1 MSYDQGMTKEPSTRN
16 PLGSCVKKGIQFA
29 TPATAGAA
37 GQPRSVPP
45 LTAPTAGQSPVL
57 LSDSSLTQL
66 VNEAFRNYHSTL
78 ALSRSPLANSPL
90 VMPTLLLDD
99 ASPTA
104 EERGRGLRLVL
115 QWAVSQLAP
124 GLVRYGPGHFR
135 PFDDPTWSDPRWW
148 RYNILRHRYL
158 EPLHPDDFV
167 DGGRYTETLM
177 ALTGITSSDAFFD
190 ERNRAIQEVAD
201 RLRQQLIDGGANQT
215 LHQLALAEVIRL
227 LDGQASAAH
236 LLGIAATFEAIF
248 ARAILLEMA
257 TAEQVD
263 GTERALHYLI
273 THRLLLSGDG
283 GRSLWISPPLRAY
296 LYQSQPTEQ
305 LQRRH
310 RLAARYYA
318 AQEAAL
324 LTARHWL
331 YGARAEQAVELL
343 FAAAD
348 NLIHELQVIEL
359 IQTLQLFQER
369 DLTAATWR
377 ELQLLLSDLYYRSGQ
392 AEEALAACRRAL
404 KVAEAPAQQA
414 RIYRRMG
421 KLYVTRNQLHALG
434 YYQQAAERFA
444 NDDPEFAY
452 LLKDR
457 GWLFILQRN
466 WTAAE
471 SDLQLA
477 LAITPPDNLELRAD
491 IVDAL
496 ASLYLRQEQYAP
508 ALAHAQQALTLRE
521 ELGALPRIASSFNNL
536 GIIYRRLGEQWQA
549 ISAYEEALVTYRK
562 LDNHEA
568 TAGALLNIGS
578 AFYFLGHYPDA
589 INNYLQSLAICQKLE
604 HPHIEVTVHYNLAE
618 AYAALTK
625 HHEALEHWQRGYE
638 LSKQAGFADEVQAFE
653 GLQAATPLLQG
664 VAPTPAPVPAP
675 LTVARAGA
683 VAPVVGQE
691 EQAILA
697 LAQSQGQVTAKLVV
711 EQLHVSRATATRRL
725 TALAEQGL
733 LCLQGK
739 GRGVYYELAPALPA
753 PHGNLPKTPP
763 PSEQYPQLL
772 AQRVWLQQ
780 RFGITALAVK
790 PLANPPQLLQVIVS
804 YAQLPTLTD
813 YLALKRVL
821 SELLGDIVDLL
832 PDSEVAEPA
841 ALPWL
846 W

>member
-1 MSYDQGMTKEPSTRN
+1 MGFSAP
-16 PLGSCVKKGIQFA
+16 
-29 TPATAGAA
+29 
-37 GQPRSVPP
+37 
-45 LTAPTAGQSPVL
+45 TAPTAVGQLRGAQPLTPPLTGQPPAL
-57 LSDSSLTQL
+57 LSASSLTQL

-124 GLVRYGPGHFR
+124 GPIRHGLGHFR

-148 RYNILRHRYL
+148 RYTILRHRYL

-201 RLRQQLIDGGANQT
+201 RLRQQLIDGGANQA
-215 LHQLALAEVIRL
+215 LQQLALAEITHL
-227 LDGQASAAH
+227 LDGQTSAAQ

-248 ARAILLEMA
+248 ARALLVEMA
-257 TAEQVD
+257 MAEQVD

-283 GRSLWISPPLRAY
+283 GSSLWISPPLRAY
-296 LYQSQPTEQ
+296 LYQSQPAEHV
-305 LQRRH
+305 QRRH

-318 AQEAAL
+318 AQEATL

-331 YGARAEQAVELL
+331 YGARAEDAATLL

-359 IQTLQLFQER
+359 IQTLQLFPER
-369 DLTAATWR
+369 ELTAATWR

-434 YYQQAAERFA
+434 YYQQAAARFA
-444 NDDPEFAY
+444 ADDPEFAY

-457 GWLFILQRN
+457 GWLYILQRN
-466 WTAAE
+466 WAAAE

-477 LAITPPDNLELRAD
+477 LTITLPSNLDLRAD

-496 ASLYLRQEQYAP
+496 ASLYLRQEQYAT
-508 ALAHAQQALTLRE
+508 ALTHAQQALTMRE
-521 ELGALPRIASSFNNL
+521 ELGALPRIAASFNNL

-562 LDNHEA
+562 LGNHEA

-578 AFYFLGHYPDA
+578 AFYFLGHYTDA
-589 INNYLQSLAICQKLE
+589 IDNYLQSLAICQTLE
-604 HPHIEVTVHYNLAE
+604 NPHVEVTVRYNLAE
-618 AYAALTK
+618 AYAALAQRA
-625 HHEALEHWQRGYE
+625 EALAHWQQGYE

-653 GLQAATPLLQG
+653 GLQAATPLLQSATTHLSPLQPTAATTPMAA
-664 VAPTPAPVPAP
+664 APALNP
-675 LTVARAGA
+675 
-683 VAPVVGQE
+683 E
-691 EQAILA
+691 EKALLD
-697 LAQSQGQVTAKLVV
+697 LAQTQGQVTAKLVV

-733 LCLQGK
+733 LSLQGK
-739 GRGVYYELAPALPA
+739 GRGVYYELASAPPAAAESTTQAATNEPCAVLV
-753 PHGNLPKTPP
+753 
-763 PSEQYPQLL
+763 
-772 AQRVWLQQ
+772 AQQAWLQQ
-780 RFGITALAVK
+780 HFGVTALAAQ
-790 PLANPPQLLQVIVS
+790 PLTASPNVWQVIVR
-804 YAQLPTLTD
+804 YGPTPTLTA
-813 YLALKRVL
+813 YLALKRAL
-821 SELLGDIVDLL
+821 TELLGGPVDLL
-832 PDSEVAEPA
+832 PDSEVTDPA
-841 ALPWL
+841 AWPWL